1 MFNIEIVALPVIII
15 LTYCV
20 IELYKRIIANTE
32 KAEELKKLIPAIA
45 GIVGI
50 GFGVVCFYWFPEI
63 IMADSIANAIATGF
77 ISGLAA
83 TGSHE
88 CITKFRKL
96 IGAEESEVKQ

>member
-1 MFNIEIVALPVIII
+1 MFNIEVVALPAIII

-20 IELYKRIIANTE
+20 VELYKRIIAMSDKVE
-32 KAEELKKLIPAIA
+32 KLKKLIPAIA

-63 IMADSIANAIATGF
+63 IMADSIVNAIATGLV
-77 ISGLAA
+77 SGLAA
-83 TGSHE
+83 TGTHE

-96 IGAEESEVKQ
+96 IGVEKSEVE

>member
-1 MFNIEIVALPVIII
+1 MFNIEVVALPVIII

-20 IELYKRIIANTE
+20 VELYKRIIANSDKVE
-32 KAEELKKLIPAIA
+32 NLKKLIPAIA
-45 GIVGI
+45 GIVGVGLGI
-50 GFGVVCFYWFPEI
+50 ICFYWFPEI

-96 IGAEESEVKQ
+96 ISGEESEVE